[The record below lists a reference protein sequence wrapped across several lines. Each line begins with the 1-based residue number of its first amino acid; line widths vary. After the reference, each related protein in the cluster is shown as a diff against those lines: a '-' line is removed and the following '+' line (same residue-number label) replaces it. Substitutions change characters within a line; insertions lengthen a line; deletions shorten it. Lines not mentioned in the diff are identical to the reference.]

1 MDARTHPG
9 PRRIALMNQK
19 GGVGKTTT
27 TVNIAAAIAEL
38 GAPVL
43 LVDLDPQAHASLHL
57 GVDDASEA
65 TSVYDILL
73 DPAEIFEAPIEVKPN
88 LWLLRSETDLAA
100 AETELSQEADRY
112 ARLREALEAV
122 EDRFK
127 FVLLDCPP
135 SLGLLTLNGL
145 NAAREV
151 LIPMQAQFLALQG
164 VGKLLETVQLV
175 SQQLNPELR
184 VAGIVLCMFDGQTTH
199 AQEVVA
205 DLETYLESQRE
216 TETPWRDAKLYQPP
230 IRRNI
235 KLAECPSF
243 GQTIFE
249 YAPWAPGAADY
260 RRIAEALLAEHGGS
274 IGERSADDEHKY
286 TPAGAVDD
294 ATGDQTPEATDDSGE
309 SVEAADR
316 SPEPDAQPRP
326 ADADRASDDA
336 APRDDDRQGHEDEV
350 PTPQIR
356 VMPAEHA
363 ARESDAERGA

>member
-1 MDARTHPG
+1 
-9 PRRIALMNQK
+9 MNQK

-57 GVDDASEA
+57 GVDDSSEA
-65 TSVYDILL
+65 TSVYDILI
-73 DPAEIFEAPIEVKPN
+73 DPAEILDAPIEAKPN

-112 ARLREALEAV
+112 ARLREALDKV
-122 EDRFK
+122 EDRFE

-164 VGKLLETVQLV
+164 VGKLLETVRLM
-175 SQQLNPELR
+175 SEQLNPELR

-205 DLETYLESQRE
+205 DLEAYLESQRE
-216 TETPWRDAKLYQPP
+216 TETPWRDARLYQPP

-260 RRIAEALLAEHGGS
+260 RRIAEALLAEHGG
-274 IGERSADDEHKY
+274 
-286 TPAGAVDD
+286 TPS
-294 ATGDQTPEATDDSGE
+294 PATDDNADEAPTE
-309 SVEAADR
+309 SVGPAVAAPVESADTESRTSEPEARTEHAEADR
-316 SPEPDAQPRP
+316 PAQNDTPN
-326 ADADRASDDA
+326 DGGEDRDNEHG
-336 APRDDDRQGHEDEV
+336 DDDL
-350 PTPQIR
+350 PTPEVR

>member
-1 MDARTHPG
+1 MDARRHPG

-57 GVDDASEA
+57 GVDDSSEA
-65 TSVYDILL
+65 TSVYDILI
-73 DPAEIFEAPIEVKPN
+73 DPAEIFDAPIEVKPN

-112 ARLREALEAV
+112 ARLREALDAV

-175 SQQLNPELR
+175 SQQLNPDLR

-205 DLETYLESQRE
+205 DLEAYLESQRE
-216 TETPWRDAKLYQPP
+216 TETPWRGARLYQPP

-260 RRIAEALLAEHGGS
+260 RRIAEALLAERGGAPTPSVEERAEARTEDTTDDAPAEAVEPVEAEMGSPKPAEPAESERPAQHGAPDHD
-274 IGERSADDEHKY
+274 ADDRE
-286 TPAGAVDD
+286 GNEDGDGDD
-294 ATGDQTPEATDDSGE
+294 L
-309 SVEAADR
+309 
-316 SPEPDAQPRP
+316 
-326 ADADRASDDA
+326 
-336 APRDDDRQGHEDEV
+336 
-350 PTPQIR
+350 PTPDVR

-363 ARESDAERGA
+363 SRESDAERGA